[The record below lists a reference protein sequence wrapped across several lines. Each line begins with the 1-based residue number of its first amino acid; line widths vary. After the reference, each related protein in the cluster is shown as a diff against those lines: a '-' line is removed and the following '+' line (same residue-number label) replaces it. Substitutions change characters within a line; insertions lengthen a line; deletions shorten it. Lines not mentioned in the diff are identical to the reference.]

1 MRPRIAIAAA
11 ALAFVSSACGAGTTQ
26 PNATGNSTPSPKPSK
41 SLVRVVGTDD
51 AGSTVEVKVDESLRV
66 ELSSD
71 YGPPTARPAGIVERT
86 SVDGGYPTGRP
97 MVAVF
102 RATAPGTADIESTT
116 DYACLHATPRCM
128 LPQQLWSIHVVVR
141 VSPR

>member
-1 MRPRIAIAAA
+1 
-11 ALAFVSSACGAGTTQ
+11 
-26 PNATGNSTPSPKPSK
+26 
-41 SLVRVVGTDD
+41 LVRVVGTDD
-51 AGSTVEVKVDESLRV
+51 AGSTIELKVDESLRV
-66 ELSSD
+66 ELDSD
-71 YGPPTARPAGIVERT
+71 YAPPTARPAGILSRT

-102 RATAPGTADIESTT
+102 RATAPGTADIGSTT

-128 LPQQLWSIHVVVR
+128 LPQQLWSVRVVVR